1 MFTTQSI
8 LTWQDEDHLS
18 FPVINKNHRR
28 LKRSAFHSFY
38 SVSLVSCSL
47 RCQSHHRCFSSNYRD
62 ASDHGGI
69 CEMNEGGAEPPIE
82 ENEDL
87 EYDKNS
93 VYTHFR
99 NKKYGCQLTGCLNGG
114 SCIFSEVSKT
124 FRCVCKGPWIGEY
137 CKACLV
143 PLGMQSGAILDSQ
156 IRASSEWDINLPAQ
170 QARLHFVKTDHGA
183 WSARSNDIHQW
194 LQVDLLNTT
203 RVSGVATQGRN
214 GCSCNQW
221 VTKYKLKYSEGGQAF
236 MFYRRSGD
244 NSDKVGNN

>member
-1 MFTTQSI
+1 MHHEFLKLPHEYLILQDRVHNVCSMHSLQFFALFLSSQMFTTQSI

-62 ASDHGGI
+62 ASNHGWI

-99 NKKYGCQLTGCLNGG
+99 N
-114 SCIFSEVSKT
+114 I
-124 FRCVCKGPWIGEY
+124 
-137 CKACLV
+137 
-143 PLGMQSGAILDSQ
+143 
-156 IRASSEWDINLPAQ
+156 
-170 QARLHFVKTDHGA
+170 
-183 WSARSNDIHQW
+183 
-194 LQVDLLNTT
+194 
-203 RVSGVATQGRN
+203 
-214 GCSCNQW
+214 
-221 VTKYKLKYSEGGQAF
+221 
-236 MFYRRSGD
+236 
-244 NSDKVGNN
+244 KVGWRLFLFSKKNTHLCLCLRSIQEFFWLNWRVKRSISINAIASINSLII